1 MARVRRRRGV
11 DPDSRRHPAQH
22 LDLGFRTS
30 GPRPR
35 PGHAVDEPLDDV
47 RHHRDGRRGPVSHL
61 PEHLIVRYD
70 PRGVGSSGGEQDFS
84 VQAQARDL
92 ADVVA
97 AVTPRLAVIFAPMG
111 GAPVALA
118 YAAEH
123 PKSVELLVLWCGYA
137 RGSDFFDTPR
147 MKAALAA
154 LRYDLGF
161 VATGLARD
169 LAGRLRPDLWEQTAS
184 LRRDLGSP
192 KQALAAVSTS
202 REVDV
207 TPILGRI
214 RCPTVVLHRRGVCSP
229 PIEAARRMAGQIPN
243 SRLVILEGDALFPT
257 VDGDQVRE
265 ALEDALA
272 NPPSHGRTAI
282 APEQP
287 AISPRR
293 LRVLE
298 LAAEGRTNDEIA
310 ERLYISSSTVKKH
323 LQAVFREFGAS
334 NRAGAIATARRLG
347 ILE

>member
-1 MARVRRRRGV
+1 
-11 DPDSRRHPAQH
+11 
-22 LDLGFRTS
+22 
-30 GPRPR
+30 
-35 PGHAVDEPLDDV
+35 
-47 RHHRDGRRGPVSHL
+47 
-61 PEHLIVRYD
+61 
-70 PRGVGSSGGEQDFS
+70 
-84 VQAQARDL
+84 
-92 ADVVA
+92 
-97 AVTPRLAVIFAPMG
+97 
-111 GAPVALA
+111 
-118 YAAEH
+118 
-123 PKSVELLVLWCGYA
+123 
-137 RGSDFFDTPR
+137 
-147 MKAALAA
+147 
-154 LRYDLGF
+154 
-161 VATGLARD
+161 
-169 LAGRLRPDLWEQTAS
+169 
-184 LRRDLGSP
+184 
-192 KQALAAVSTS
+192 
-202 REVDV
+202 
-207 TPILGRI
+207 
-214 RCPTVVLHRRGVCSP
+214 
-229 PIEAARRMAGQIPN
+229 MAGQIPN